1 MTGRVRRAHL
11 LALLAA
17 LATVVVMTALWIVN
31 LRMGP
36 PLEGFTG
43 GPMLISMPLFLLLVV
58 GVWLVVRAML
68 GGRFRWH
75 ALLVVIVAAAFALA
89 PVILYCGPV
98 ACFAPGP
105 NRLLGWFVVVGA
117 ALTALVHHLVYEATS
132 GEGRNVA

>member
-1 MTGRVRRAHL
+1 MRRAHL

-17 LATVVVMTALWIVN
+17 LAAVVVVTALWIVN

-43 GPMLISMPLFLLLVV
+43 GPMLISMPMFLLLVV
-58 GVWLVVRAML
+58 GAWLVVRAL
-68 GGRFRWH
+68 LQGTIRWH
-75 ALLVVIVAAAFALA
+75 VVLVVVVAAAFALA

-117 ALTALVHHLVYEATS
+117 GIVALVHHLVFEALS
-132 GEGRNVA
+132 GDNRNVA

>member
-1 MTGRVRRAHL
+1 MANTERRAHL

-43 GPMLISMPLFLLLVV
+43 GPMLVSMPIFLLLVV
-58 GVWLVVRAML
+58 GVWLVVRAL
-68 GGRFRWH
+68 LQGRFQWH
-75 ALLVVIVAAAFALA
+75 AVVVVIVAAAFALA

-98 ACFAPGP
+98 ACFSPGP
-105 NRLLGWFVVVGA
+105 NRLLGWFVVGGA
-117 ALTALVHHLVYEATS
+117 ALTALVHHLVYQAIS
-132 GEGRNVA
+132 GERHVA

>member
-1 MTGRVRRAHL
+1 MRRAHL

-17 LATVVVMTALWIVN
+17 LAAVVVVTALWIVN

-43 GPMLISMPLFLLLVV
+43 GPMLIAMPMFLLLVV
-58 GVWLVVRAML
+58 GAWLVVRVL
-68 GGRFRWH
+68 LQGRVRWH
-75 ALLVVIVAAAFALA
+75 VVLVVVVAAAFALA
-89 PVILYCGPV
+89 PVVLYCGP

-117 ALTALVHHLVYEATS
+117 AATALVHHLVFEALS
-132 GEGRNVA
+132 GENRNVA